1 MGNMRDNVV
10 VITGASKGIGAE
22 LARQLAA
29 KGARLAL
36 SGRDIAAL
44 ESVADACRQLGAA
57 VEVIP
62 ADVAVERDCEYL
74 IEQTVARFGRLDTL
88 VNNAGVTMWA
98 RFEEVRDLALIA
110 RVMQVNYM
118 GAVYCT
124 GHALPHLKASRG
136 RIVGIASHTGL
147 TGVPTRSAY
156 AASKHAMRGFFDSL
170 RIELDGSGVTVT
182 MVYPGFVATGIG
194 ENATGPDG
202 RPVVVNPVDPAN
214 VMSVEEC
221 ARQVVVATEK
231 RSRDLVMAARGK
243 LLIYTKPFFP
253 GLLDRIARR
262 VIERGH

>member
-1 MGNMRDNVV
+1 MRDNVV

-29 KGARLAL
+29 QGARLVL

-44 ESVADACRQLGAA
+44 ESVAAGCRQLGATVA
-57 VEVIP
+57 VIP
-62 ADVAVERDCEYL
+62 ADVAVESDCQRL
-74 IEQTVARFGRLDTL
+74 VEQTVVRFGRLDTL
-88 VNNAGVTMWA
+88 INNAGVTMWA
-98 RFEEVRDLALIA
+98 RFEDIRDFALIG
-110 RVMQVNYM
+110 RIMQVNYM

-147 TGVPTRSAY
+147 TGVPTRSGY

-170 RIELDGSGVTVT
+170 RIELAGSEVTVT
-182 MVYPGFVATGIG
+182 MVYPGFVATAIRD
-194 ENATGPDG
+194 NATGPDG
-202 RPVVVNPVDPAN
+202 KPVQAEPVDPAN
-214 VMSVEEC
+214 VMSAGEC
-221 ARQVVVATEK
+221 ARQIIVATRK
-231 RSRDLVMAARGK
+231 RSRDLVMTARGK
-243 LLIYTKPFFP
+243 FLVLAKPFVP